1 MSRRLAE
8 SAVLIGSMVFSN
20 DSNLDRQFAS
30 IASGRFDSQGSV
42 VGPRGLATALFNM
55 CGRLGESAILIA
67 STVLSNDSNS
77 HRQFAPTPSPPIEF
91 RGSIV
96 GPQGLHIMVSYMS
109 KRLSESALLIGST
122 VLSNDSNSHGQ
133 FTSIAPWPFDSQ
145 RSVVGPQGLN
155 RMVFYMSQRLDGS
168 ALLIASTLLSNDS
181 NSHGQFASIAPWP
194 FNSRRSV
201 VGPPALAE
209 TLYYMSKRLSE
220 SGLLIAST
228 LRSND

>member
-8 SAVLIGSMVFSN
+8 SAVLIGSTVLSN

-30 IASGRFDSQGSV
+30 IAPGRFDSQGSV
-42 VGPRGLATALFNM
+42 VGPRGLDTALFYM

-77 HRQFAPTPSPPIEF
+77 H
-91 RGSIV
+91 
-96 GPQGLHIMVSYMS
+96 
-109 KRLSESALLIGST
+109 
-122 VLSNDSNSHGQ
+122 GQ
-133 FTSIAPWPFDSQ
+133 
-145 RSVVGPQGLN
+145 L
-155 RMVFYMSQRLDGS
+155 
-168 ALLIASTLLSNDS
+168 
-181 NSHGQFASIAPWP
+181 ASIAPWP
-194 FNSRRSV
+194 FNSQRSV
-201 VGPPALAE
+201 VGPPALAK